1 MEKLIMTIGVGAI
14 PGIYDFV
21 RDGES
26 EEEALENAILTLY
39 QEAIEVEEWAVEY
52 PAGAEYWKARA
63 AEYRR
68 ESESAKIVTWEEFQ
82 KIQRDFFISEKPV
95 EVSEEDYYEHLD
107 VLPPIHYISR
117 NGFTMFCMSEM
128 ITGPYTTQYARN
140 DKTGKYY
147 CLIVDVSD
155 PKTWIYNRI

>member
-1 MEKLIMTIGVGAI
+1 MEKLIMTIGAI
-14 PGIYDFV
+14 PSIYDYV
-21 RDGES
+21 REGEN
-26 EEEALENAILTLY
+26 EEKALESAVLALY
-39 QEAIEVEEWAVEY
+39 QEAIEVEEYAVKY
-52 PAGAEYWKARA
+52 PKNAEYWKARA
-63 AEYRR
+63 NEYRR

-128 ITGPYTTQYARN
+128 YTGTYTTQYARDN
-140 DKTGKYY
+140 KTGKYY
-147 CLIVDVSD
+147 CLTVDVTD
-155 PKTWIYNRI
+155 PETWIYNRI